1 MAAFQELPRA
11 ARRYV
16 IGAVALGGSAAL
28 LAIVERPPV
37 FGFGSILFIL
47 LAAGAGLIKVR
58 LPIVGSLSLAYT
70 FVFATLMG
78 FGLGASILAGV
89 LSAIASG
96 LIAEPTGTR
105 QSPHRILFN
114 SAVIGGSSAAA
125 GSVYLLLGGT
135 VGTVELPAALLP
147 VVGYTA
153 TFSLTNIG
161 LIAGAIHFS
170 GRDRIGHTLGTNL
183 RWSVPGYGAG
193 SSLATI
199 LAVMQAHA
207 NPALILLGAPFV
219 YLVHLTYRTR
229 TEIIEE
235 ETRHSKQTAQL
246 YLGIT
251 EALARAV
258 EAKDE
263 NTEEHLHRVQEYSL
277 GIGEL
282 LGLPQSEMEALRAA
296 SLLHD
301 IGKIAVP
308 EYILTKPGK
317 LTAEEIEI
325 MKIHPRVGAEILS
338 AVPFPYPLAPIVRH
352 HHERWDGKGYPDGIA
367 GEAIPL
373 GARILTAVDCYDAL
387 TSDRPYR
394 KAICRDEALD
404 YLRKEVGNLFD
415 PRIVD
420 LLTENVDRLEERLLR
435 RSASEPFPTPV
446 PVYEIDLPQQI
457 ADAPPSDA
465 ELSGT
470 LELERLLGTLASDAS
485 VESRLRAIA
494 EPLRNLISHRTVA
507 IYLFDDAREA
517 LIARFVHGEAAP
529 VLEELRI
536 VVGERQVGW
545 AALHQRPYRGK
556 AHDNPLERD
565 GSRFDLEDLVDHPAV
580 GRLRCAAVAPLTSE
594 IERVGVLA
602 LYDRAEH
609 EYSDAE
615 LRQLERVA
623 ALLARDLPPVRVA
636 VETAAAI
643 RR

>member
-16 IGAVALGGSAAL
+16 IGAVALGGSAVLWAV
-28 LAIVERPPV
+28 VERPPV
-37 FGFGSILFIL
+37 FDFGSILFIL

-58 LPIVGSLSLAYT
+58 LPVVGSLSLAYT

-78 FGLGASILAGV
+78 FGLGASIFAGV

-96 LIAEPTGTR
+96 LIVEPTGTR
-105 QSPHRILFN
+105 QSPYRILFN

-135 VGTVELPAALLP
+135 VGTVELPAALLS

-153 TFSLTNIG
+153 IFSLTNIG
-161 LIAGAIHFS
+161 LIAGAVHFS
-170 GRDRIGHTLGTNL
+170 GRDRIVHTLRTNL
-183 RWSVPGYGAG
+183 RWSGPGYVAG

-199 LAVMQAHA
+199 LVVMQAHA

-235 ETRHSKQTAQL
+235 DTRHSKQTAQL

-317 LTAEEIEI
+317 LTAEEVEI

-352 HHERWDGKGYPDGIA
+352 HHERWDGTGYPDGIA

-394 KAICRDEALD
+394 KAIRRDDALD
-404 YLRKEVGNLFD
+404 YLRKEAGNLFD

-420 LLTENVDRLEERLLR
+420 LLTKNVERLEERLLK
-435 RSASEPFPTPV
+435 RSAQEQFPA
-446 PVYEIDLPQQI
+446 PVYEIDLPQRC
-457 ADAPPSDA
+457 AEATSSDA

-470 LELERLLGTLASDAS
+470 LELERLLGALPSEAS
-485 VESRLRAIA
+485 VENRLHAIA
-494 EPLRNLISHRTVA
+494 DPLQRLIPYRTVA
-507 IYLFDDAREA
+507 IYLFDETREA
-517 LIARFVHGEAAP
+517 LVARFVQGDAAGT
-529 VLEELRI
+529 LEELRI
-536 VVGERQVGW
+536 AVGERQAGW

-565 GSRFDLEDLVDHPAV
+565 GSRFDLEDLVDHPDVA
-580 GRLRCAAVAPLTSE
+580 RMRCAAVAPLTSE

-602 LYDRAEH
+602 LYDHAEH
-609 EYSDAE
+609 EYSDVE

-623 ALLARDLPPVRVA
+623 ALLARDLPSLRA
-636 VETAAAI
+636 VLESTATT
-643 RR
+643 RQ